1 LKGIKRGDFLRHGHC
16 PLCLAGGP
24 AIVVREGEVL
34 YSNGIQAR
42 VAYKHQAVRWGEFLL
57 VFVAEAV
64 LFLVALGAV
73 VAAWQL
79 AA

>member
-1 LKGIKRGDFLRHGHC
+1 
-16 PLCLAGGP
+16 
-24 AIVVREGEVL
+24 VVLPSSYAKEK
-34 YSNGIQAR
+34 SCTANGIQAR